1 MADATME
8 KTQVKRFER
17 SISFAGLFSGENKKP
32 TLILLLAPIILTT
45 YKYYGGRSFYL
56 NQLSQSFALFNNIE
70 LTAALYAFFSSFVLL
85 GVIPALIVR
94 FVFKESLASYGVQ
107 LGDVK
112 FGLKAFL
119 ILAPIM
125 VLSTY
130 PSAHMPQFLAE
141 YPLYKGAGGSTLA
154 FTSHA
159 FAYLFFYLGW
169 EFFFRGFM
177 QFGLREKLGD
187 WYAILV
193 QTAISCLLHIGK
205 PDGEI
210 YSSILG
216 ALVWGIIAFR
226 SRSLLFVLLMHW
238 LLGVSL
244 DFFICFV
251 Q

>member
-1 MADATME
+1 M
-8 KTQVKRFER
+8 KRFEQ
-17 SISFAGLFSGENKKP
+17 SISFAGLFNGENKKP
-32 TLILLLAPIILTT
+32 SLILLLTPVILTT
-45 YKYYGGRSFYL
+45 YKYYGTKPFYL
-56 NQLSQSFALFNNIE
+56 SQLSQTFILFNNVE
-70 LTAALYAFFSSFVLL
+70 LTAALYTFFSTFVLL
-85 GVIPALIVR
+85 GVIPALIVK
-94 FVFKESLASYGVQ
+94 FVFKERLASYGVQ
-107 LGDVK
+107 FGDVK
-112 FGLKAFL
+112 FGLKTFL

-141 YPLYKGAGGSTLA
+141 YPLYKGAGSSAATFLN
-154 FTSHA
+154 HA

-187 WYAILV
+187 WNAILV
-193 QTAISCLLHIGK
+193 QTALSCLLHIGK

-216 ALVWGIIAFR
+216 ALVWGVIAFR

-251 Q
+251 K

>member
-1 MADATME
+1 M
-8 KTQVKRFER
+8 KRFEH
-17 SISFAGLFSGENKKP
+17 SISLTGLFSGENKKP
-32 TLILLLAPIILTT
+32 TLILLLSPIILTT

-56 NQLSQSFALFNNIE
+56 SQLSQTIVLSGNNE
-70 LTAALYAFFSSFVLL
+70 LTAALYTFFSSFVLL

-94 FVFKESLASYGVQ
+94 FVFKESLSSYGVQ

-119 ILAPIM
+119 VLAPIM

-141 YPLYKGAGGSTLA
+141 YPLYKGAGDSAVA
-154 FTSHA
+154 FASHA

-187 WYAILV
+187 WYAILI
-193 QTAISCLLHIGK
+193 QTTVSCLLHIGK

-244 DFFICFV
+244 DFFICFMK
-251 Q
+251 